1 MHEKSHSLLFY
12 VLAIALAVISCGEGE
27 EETPRV
33 SIIVVGPQGATIDGP
48 EDMTLIIPQGA
59 LDSSTEIKIT
69 ATDIVVPQITQG
81 SSVISVEPIGTVFK
95 KPSHIVIPFELKVG
109 TNVNDYKVIGS
120 KSPGAEAKKWIPY
133 KSVVRPVIRKVEAD
147 VLETGY
153 FVVGINPYAGVPDT
167 DSGSSS
173 DSESATGTGIDTGM
187 ATGTETNADT
197 GTAEQGDSTTA
208 SVQTTDSN
216 GDTGQPDTATV
227 DTGTATGGSDGDTD
241 TVCPALPAGTT
252 LFDITTMG
260 GAEAFDLYG
269 ELEATFEWATVT
281 DQSFNGAVRVTTS
294 DFTGLP
300 ADIQTYRALDSSIA
314 AGDHLALQFWTR
326 CVSSA
331 GAACRTSAV
340 LGESEPSNLTIAAY
354 YVTASGSWTLHQI
367 PFVSPLDYANT
378 NYLSFHMGY
387 PNQTIEIAGVRL
399 IDYGQIAD
407 APRLDC
413 LPDTTE
419 LYTATK
425 FVSTPA
431 VKAFPGFI
439 YNYAVE
445 INGYPRPAV
454 TYTSGPSWLTFDSG
468 TLLLSGVPPLS
479 AANTTETVNI
489 DANGIGQSWFIEIAE
504 SPGTVGYWPFDESA
518 GTVTVDASSNGRDAA
533 VFGDP
538 VWQADGGH
546 INGAI
551 SLDSYTGALD
561 YVEISSDTDLE
572 LNDLQYASYSL
583 SAWVKPNRIPEGTSD
598 ADNTGASGI
607 VLKRA
612 GGTLSTGLYYSR
624 DQRFIA
630 IHAFNARAYAAY
642 AGPYDI
648 GEWHHVTSVRDMEN
662 NTLTLYVD
670 GVAKYSGPLTPPA
683 DDTDTTPD
691 TDYEYGTTP
700 WRIGLS
706 EPNAEVSG
714 MYGDITV
721 DEVRFFSRA
730 LTASEIRNLQH

>member
-1 MHEKSHSLLFY
+1 MHQTSQWIFLSVLVMA
-12 VLAIALAVISCGEGE
+12 VLAISCGESE

-33 SIIVVGPQGATIDGP
+33 SIILVGPQGATIDGP
-48 EDMTLIIPQGA
+48 EDMTLIIPPGA
-59 LDSSTEIKIT
+59 LDSNTQIKIT

-95 KPSHIVIPFELKVG
+95 KPSQIVIPFELKVG
-109 TNVNDYKVIGS
+109 TNVNDYRVMRS
-120 KSPGAEAKKWIPY
+120 DSPGAEAKKWTPY
-133 KSVVRPVIRKVEAD
+133 KSVVRPVLREVEAD

-153 FVVGINPYAGVPDT
+153 FVVGINPFAEVPDT
-167 DSGSSS
+167 GSDSGSDTDS
-173 DSESATGTGIDTGM
+173 DTATGTGTDTGM
-187 ATGTETNADT
+187 ATETETNSDT
-197 GTAEQGDSTTA
+197 GTAEPGDSTTA
-208 SVQTTDSN
+208 SA
-216 GDTGQPDTATV
+216 GDTGQVDTATV
-227 DTGTATGGSDGDTD
+227 DTESSTDGSDGDTD
-241 TVCPALPAGTT
+241 TLCPTLSAGTT

-260 GAEAFDLYG
+260 SAEAFDVYG
-269 ELEATFEWATVT
+269 DLEATFAWATVT
-281 DQSFNGAVRVTTS
+281 DQSFDGAIRVTTT

-300 ADIQTYRALDSSIA
+300 ADIQTYRALDSNIG
-314 AGDHLALQFWTR
+314 AGDHLALEFWTR
-326 CVSSA
+326 CVSPA

-354 YVTASGSWTLHQI
+354 YVTAPGSWTLHQV
-367 PFVSPLDYANT
+367 PFVSPSDYVNT

-387 PNQTIEIAGVRL
+387 ANQTIEIAGVRL
-399 IDYGQIAD
+399 INYGKIAET
-407 APRLDC
+407 PRPDC

-419 LYTATK
+419 LYTAIK

-431 VKAFPGFI
+431 GTAFPGFT

-445 INGYPRPAV
+445 INGYPRPEV
-454 TYTSGPSWLTFDSG
+454 TYTSGPSWLTLDSS

-479 AANTTETVNI
+479 AANTTETVTI
-489 DANGIGQSWFIEIAE
+489 DANGVGQSWFIEIAE
-504 SPGTVGYWPFDESA
+504 APGTVGYWPFDETE
-518 GTVTVDASSNGRDAA
+518 GTVAADASSNSRDAV

-538 VWQADGGH
+538 LWQADAGH
-546 INGAI
+546 TDGAI
-551 SLDSYTGALD
+551 ALDSYTGALD

-572 LNDLQYASYSL
+572 LNNLQYASYSL
-583 SAWVKPNRIPEGTSD
+583 SAWVKPNRIPEGASD

-624 DQRFIA
+624 DQQFIA
-630 IHAFNARAYAAY
+630 IHAFASRAYGAF
-642 AGPYDI
+642 AGPYEI
-648 GEWHHVTSVRDMEN
+648 GEWHHVTSVRDMEKN
-662 NTLTLYVD
+662 MLTLYVD

-721 DEVRFFSRA
+721 DEVRFFNRA